1 MQNSE
6 EHLHLPVYYIINDM
20 LKDRAKQPDEEI
32 HRVAFGKVP
41 GAGDSVPVELRGVAS
56 WHVHVNSNLGAP

>member
-1 MQNSE
+1 
-6 EHLHLPVYYIINDM
+6 M

-56 WHVHVNSNLGAP
+56 WHVHVNSNLGPP